1 MNIYIFLLI
10 FVETVKNENLV
21 EHSIEQPLG
30 PNFQVILDLTRGPVI
45 LGNYQHS
52 LLAAIMGK
60 LFYFF
65 LNFNTSYDILNSN
78 P

>member
-1 MNIYIFLLI
+1 MFNAV
-10 FVETVKNENLV
+10 FVNVFFGHPLFYLV
-21 EHSIEQPLG
+21 EHSIEQPFG

-65 LNFNTSYDILNSN
+65 LNFNTSYDILSSNS
-78 P
+78 